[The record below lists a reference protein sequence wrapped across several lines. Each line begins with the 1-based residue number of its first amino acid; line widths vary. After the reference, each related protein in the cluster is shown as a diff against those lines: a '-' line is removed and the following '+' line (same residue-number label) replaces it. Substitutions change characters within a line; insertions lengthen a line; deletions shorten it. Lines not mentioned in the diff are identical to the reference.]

1 MNPETPPLL
10 DDLVRHLRERKRDS
24 SLDAMRRLFARLEA
38 LDYELGYTAATVVF
52 NASEGRSV
60 LSDLIRENW
69 WENREKIPAA
79 IARSFPV
86 YLRSITNGPRYGVNP
101 RCFTEAQPTLA
112 YCDDIGS
119 EVDDLRG
126 LRVVGRARF
135 KAPPFMW
142 LGDERECVLL
152 QVDATFEGEVSF
164 RSRGV
169 GEFCV
174 EVYHARPDGTY
185 VAIERDDFCLK

>member
-1 MNPETPPLL
+1 
-10 DDLVRHLRERKRDS
+10 
-24 SLDAMRRLFARLEA
+24 MRRLFAQLET
-38 LDYELGYTAATVVF
+38 LNYKLGYQAATVVF
-52 NASEGRSV
+52 RASEGRRV

-86 YLRSITNGPRYGVNP
+86 YLRSIKDGARYGVNA
-101 RCFTEAQPTLA
+101 RCFTEERPVLA
-112 YCDDIGS
+112 YCDDVGS
-119 EVDDLRG
+119 QVDDLRG
-126 LRVVGRARF
+126 LREVGRARF
-135 KAPPFMW
+135 TAEPFMW
-142 LGDERECVLL
+142 LTGERECALL
-152 QVDATFEGEVSF
+152 EIDLTFTGDVSF

-185 VAIERDDFCLK
+185 VAIERDEFCFK

>member
-1 MNPETPPLL
+1 
-10 DDLVRHLRERKRDS
+10 
-24 SLDAMRRLFARLEA
+24 MRRLFARLET
-38 LDYELGYTAATVVF
+38 LDYELGYAAATVVF
-52 NASEGRSV
+52 RAREGRSV
-60 LSDLIRENW
+60 LSDVIRDNW
-69 WENREKIPAA
+69 WENRVKIPAA

-86 YLRSITNGPRYGVNP
+86 YLHSITDGPRYGVNP
-101 RCFTEAQPTLA
+101 RCFSEAQTLLA
-112 YCDDIGS
+112 YCDDVGA

-126 LRVVGRARF
+126 LRVVGRARI

-142 LGDERECVLL
+142 LGDERDAVLL
-152 QVDATFEGEVSF
+152 QVDATVEGGVSF